1 MRHKYA
7 TPRPHW
13 ADKPRKTNWPT
24 GRLGSLAHVMPDG
37 HVAGPREWSAR
48 AQGCRDRQR
57 LRGIAPRAERRR
69 DMIEADKDARRA
81 ARIDAALPKAGEA
94 K

>member
-1 MRHKYA
+1 MSRHKGPQPYPVA
-7 TPRPHW
+7 G
-13 ADKPRKTNWPT
+13 KPRKTEPRT
-24 GRLGSLAHVMPDG
+24 GPLGHLAHTMPGG

-81 ARIDAALPKAGEA
+81 GRGER
-94 K
+94 